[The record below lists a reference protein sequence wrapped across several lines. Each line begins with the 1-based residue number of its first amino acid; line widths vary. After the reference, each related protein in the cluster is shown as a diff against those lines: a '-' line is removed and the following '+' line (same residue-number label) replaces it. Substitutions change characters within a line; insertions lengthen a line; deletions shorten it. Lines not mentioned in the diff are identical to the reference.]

1 MDAKLT
7 SPISR
12 LPIRIFLV
20 SSSSL
25 LVAGLVAVL
34 ASRPERF
41 ALVGSASSPEAA
53 GSALVTSAAQ
63 VILLDVDDRRG
74 QIPLLIDEVN
84 ARCCARIVLLTSQ
97 DDSTLP
103 GRAAALGARGVIDR
117 LTTPDLLL
125 RALEKVHDGQLW
137 LRRAPLAGQG
147 TGKVYLHAEADD
159 PFSAPLAL
167 LTETERKV
175 LAAVVQHGG
184 ESGKAIA
191 SKLHI
196 GESTLRNH
204 LTSIYQKFDVPNRNG
219 LLTYA
224 VEAGLI
230 ERLAC

>member
-1 MDAKLT
+1 MDAKFTSLT
-7 SPISR
+7 SR
-12 LPIRIFLV
+12 PIRIFLI
-20 SSSSL
+20 SSHCL
-25 LVAGLVAVL
+25 LMEGLVAVI
-34 ASRPERF
+34 ASRPHRF
-41 ALVGSASSPEAA
+41 LLIGSAASPEQA
-53 GSALVTSAAQ
+53 GAGLITSAAQ

-74 QIPLLIDEVN
+74 QIPQLIEEVN

-97 DDSTLP
+97 DDGSLP

-117 LTTPDLLL
+117 FATPELLL

-137 LRRAPLAGQG
+137 LHRAPVPGQAA
-147 TGKVYLHAEADD
+147 GKVYLHADADD
-159 PFSAPLAL
+159 PYSAPLAL
-167 LTETERKV
+167 LTEMERKV

-184 ESGKAIA
+184 DPAKVIA
-191 SKLHI
+191 STLHM

-204 LTSIYQKFDVPNRNG
+204 LTSIYQKFEVPNRNG